1 MIKLNFKSLIGFF
14 ALLSCLPLQ
23 AYIPDLKAPIEVQSD
38 SAEYDTRTG
47 IAKHLGHVLMNQGT
61 RALHSEELVVHRN
74 QAGHIVLCIAKGNP
88 AFYQGAIETGKPTLE
103 GQAKEIRFDPII
115 GLLTLEGDA
124 ELLQDNYLFKG
135 PNIIYDLNEKKIKSG
150 VNHPERTVIV
160 IHPKNN
166 E

>member
-1 MIKLNFKSLIGFF
+1 MIKRKFKLCAGFLIM
-14 ALLSCLPLQ
+14 LSCSLVK
-23 AYIPDLKAPIEVQSD
+23 AYIPDLKSPIEVQSD

-47 IAKHLGHVLMNQGT
+47 IAKHLGHVLMNQGD
-61 RALHSEELVVHRN
+61 RELHSEELLVHRN
-74 QAGHIVLCIAKGNP
+74 QSGNIILCIAKGSP
-88 AFYQGAIETGKPTLE
+88 AFYRGALEADKPSLE
-103 GQAKEIRFDPII
+103 GQAKEIRFDPVL

-124 ELLQDNYLFKG
+124 ELLQENYLFKG

-150 VNHPERTVIV
+150 VNRPERTVII